1 MKPQSLSILVPG
13 GCPNDC
19 ACCVSKLHD
28 SPYENML
35 GKDFPELYTQ
45 DYYDSMKFAKDND
58 CHDLIFTGENGE
70 CLVNKKFMKFVV
82 NINKSLPNPF
92 LKLELQT
99 SGCYLLKTS
108 SDFSGDYYDNLKWLR
123 ETVRIKIISLS
134 LFDIFDS
141 KNNSLYS
148 RPKNE
153 KAYVDIE
160 ETCKQ
165 IKEHGFTLRLSINMT
180 DLYDV
185 KGITPKQI
193 FERAKELGA
202 DQITFRILYSTD
214 NPQTEEETK
223 IDCWIQQN
231 RASIEYMT
239 SVHNFIAISGKQL
252 ERLSFGAIR
261 YSVNGIS
268 CVVDDNCM
276 GKPIE
281 NEDVKEDIKYFI
293 LRPNCKLYTRWDD
306 SGSLWF

>member
-19 ACCVSKLHD
+19 SCCVSKLHG
-28 SPYENML
+28 SPYVILL
-35 GKDFPELYTQ
+35 GKNFPELYRQ

-70 CLVNKKFMKFVV
+70 CLVNKKFMEFVID
-82 NINKSLPNPF
+82 INKSLPNPF

-99 SGCYLLKTS
+99 SGCYLLKKTQS
-108 SDFSGDYYDNLKWLR
+108 PPPQFEEYYENLKWLR

-165 IKEHGFTLRLSINMT
+165 IKDHGFTLRLSINMT
-180 DLYDV
+180 NLYEIQS
-185 KGITPKQI
+185 ITPKQI
-193 FERAKELGA
+193 F
-202 DQITFRILYSTD
+202 
-214 NPQTEEETK
+214 
-223 IDCWIQQN
+223 
-231 RASIEYMT
+231 
-239 SVHNFIAISGKQL
+239 
-252 ERLSFGAIR
+252 
-261 YSVNGIS
+261 
-268 CVVDDNCM
+268 
-276 GKPIE
+276 
-281 NEDVKEDIKYFI
+281 
-293 LRPNCKLYTRWDD
+293 
-306 SGSLWF
+306 

>member
-19 ACCVSKLHD
+19 SCCVSKLHD

-35 GKDFPELYTQ
+35 GKDFPELYKQ
-45 DYYDSMKFAKDND
+45 DYYDAMKFSKDND

-70 CLVNKKFMKFVV
+70 CLVNKKFMEFVV
-82 NINKSLPNPF
+82 AINKSLPNPF

-99 SGCYLLKTS
+99 SGCYLLGKTQLKQYDHNNNLKLLS
-108 SDFSGDYYDNLKWLR
+108 TKEDYYDNLKWLR

-202 DQITFRILYSTD
+202 DQITFRVLYSTK
-214 NPQTEEETK
+214 NPQSEKEVE
-223 IDCWIQQN
+223 IDNWIQKNQC
-231 RASIEYMT
+231 SDEYMKEIEE
-239 SVHNFIAISGKQL
+239 FITTHGKPL
-252 ERLSFGAIR
+252 EKLSFWC
-261 YSVNGIS
+261 YTLFY
-268 CVVDDNCM
+268 
-276 GKPIE
+276 KW
-281 NEDVKEDIKYFI
+281 FI
-293 LRPNCKLYTRWDD
+293 LCN
-306 SGSLWF
+306 